1 MRVALV
7 GLGNVLMGDDGFG
20 PYVIETLRAGWDF
33 DPAVAVED
41 LGTPGLDLA
50 PYVHGLD
57 ALLLVDTVHA
67 AGLPGEL
74 RLYRGEQ
81 MFQHAPPP
89 RLSPHDPGLHEA
101 LLIARFAGQA
111 PAELLLV
118 GAIPLHTR
126 TGPGLSP
133 ALRAAVPAAVEAV
146 LAELQRLGL
155 PARPKALPE
164 PVRAWWEEAP
174 HSSS

>member
-1 MRVALV
+1 MRVVLV

-20 PYVIETLRAGWDF
+20 PFVIETLRAGWDF
-33 DPAVAVED
+33 DPAVSVED
-41 LGTPGLDLA
+41 LGTPGLDLT
-50 PYVHGLD
+50 PWVTGYD

-74 RLYRGEQ
+74 RLYRGDQ

-89 RLSPHDPGLHEA
+89 RLSPHDPGVHEA

-118 GAIPLHTR
+118 GAIPLHAR

-133 ALRAAVPAAVEAV
+133 ALRAAVPAAVEA
-146 LAELQRLGL
+146 LLGELQRLGL
-155 PARPKALPE
+155 PARPKPHPE
-164 PVRAWWEEAP
+164 PVRAWWETPAG
-174 HSSS
+174 

>member
-20 PYVIETLRAGWDF
+20 PYVIETLRAGWEF
-33 DPAVAVED
+33 DPAVSLED
-41 LGTPGLDLA
+41 LGTPGLDLT
-50 PYVHGLD
+50 PHITGVD

-89 RLSPHDPGLHEA
+89 RLSPHDPGVHEA
-101 LLIARFAGQA
+101 LLIARFAGQD
-111 PAELLLV
+111 PGQLLLV
-118 GAIPLHTR
+118 GAIPFNTR

-155 PARPKALPE
+155 PARPRPRPE
-164 PVRAWWEEAP
+164 PVRAWWEAP
-174 HSSS
+174 PAPV

>member
-50 PYVHGLD
+50 PYVNGLD

-74 RLYRGEQ
+74 KLYRGAQ

-155 PARPKALPE
+155 PALPKPHPE
-164 PVRAWWEEAP
+164 PVRAWWEAP
-174 HSSS
+174 AG